1 MSKVH
6 TFDILVIGAGIAGLS
21 FCLEAARLDPQAR
34 IALILKN
41 DLGDGNSPWAQGGMA
56 ASQAQDLEA
65 HIADTLKAGDGQCL
79 EPAVRAVLAKS
90 HNAVDFLV
98 SQGVCFDQGDAGP
111 DLVKE
116 GGHSVKRIYHV
127 KDHTGYSLIETLKKN
142 VADCSHITVFDYH
155 IAINLI
161 QLSPGHK
168 PQQVNEIVGAY
179 VLNEKQN
186 RIDTFAAKCVV
197 LATGGAGKVYRY
209 TTNSKDATGD
219 GIAMAYRAGARVGG
233 MEFYQFHPTLLYS
246 NEENHFLISEVVR
259 GKGAYLRSPVD
270 ESRFMKKYAPEQM
283 EMATRDV
290 VARAIFNEIENQEE
304 DFVWLDARHLDQN
317 FLQNHFPMIYK
328 RLKALGIDMAH
339 DMIPVV
345 PAAHYLCG
353 GILTNVNGETDLKR
367 LYAIGETAFTGLH
380 GANRLASN
388 SLLEGVVMALNA
400 AEATMPFVQST
411 MPDIDK
417 IPVWD
422 ASRVV
427 DKRRASQINAH
438 WRGLRG
444 EMNSYAGIIRTESG
458 LRDLLQLIK
467 VRRTMIEDY
476 YSRHMVIRDLIELRN
491 ICLIAKLIVKSA
503 LLRENSS
510 GCHFREDYPQKP
522 NEKFD
527 TLLGLNES
535 FLRAPIC

>member
-1 MSKVH
+1 MSETYK
-6 TFDILVIGAGIAGLS
+6 FDVLVIGAGIAGLS
-21 FCLEAARLDPQAR
+21 YCLEAARLNPEAR

-41 DLGDGNSPWAQGGMA
+41 DLGDGNSPYAQGGMA
-56 ASQAQDLEA
+56 AAEGVDLEA
-65 HIADTLKAGDGQCL
+65 HIADTLKAGDDQCL
-79 EPAVRAVLAKS
+79 DSAVREILGEGQEAVQ
-90 HNAVDFLV
+90 FL
-98 SQGVCFDQGDAGP
+98 SRQGVAFDQAGAAP

-116 GGHSVKRIYHV
+116 GGHSAKRIYHI
-127 KDHTGYSLIETLKKN
+127 KDHTGYSLVEALKKQ
-142 VADCSHITVFDYH
+142 VVDCLQVTVFSYH

-161 QLSPGHK
+161 QVSPGHQ

-179 VLNEKQN
+179 ILNEQEN
-186 RIDTFAAKCVV
+186 RIDTFVAKSVI

-209 TTNSKDATGD
+209 TSNGKDATGD

-259 GKGAYLRSPVD
+259 GEGAYLRSPVD
-270 ESRFMKKYAPEQM
+270 QSRFMKKYAPEQM
-283 EMATRDV
+283 EMATRDI

-304 DFVWLDARHLDQN
+304 DYVWLDARHLDQE
-317 FLQNHFPMIYK
+317 FLQSHFPMIYNQ
-328 RLKALGIDMAH
+328 LKELGIDMAT

-353 GILTNVNGETDLKR
+353 GVLTNADGETDLKR

-400 AEATMPFVQST
+400 AKVTSPLIQADMPAMT
-411 MPDIDK
+411 H

-427 DKRRASQINAH
+427 DKRRASQVSAH

-444 EMNSYAGIIRTESG
+444 EMTSYAGIVSTEAG

-467 VRRTMIEDY
+467 VRRAMIEDY
-476 YSRHMVIRDLIELRN
+476 YSHHVVIRDLIELRN
-491 ICLIAKLIVKSA
+491 ICLVAKLIVKSA
-503 LLRENSS
+503 LLRENSC
-510 GCHFREDYPQKP
+510 GCHYREDYPQKP
-522 NEKFD
+522 TEKFD

-535 FLRAPIC
+535 FLRDPVC